1 MWHMGQCVLWVLV
14 TAHVE
19 CCVSA
24 WRGWKKLAWAVTVG
38 KKICVG
44 VVVVAVASVRVGAG
58 GIGHQVVEVG
68 GMYIQEERTLAGRA
82 RQRLTQCAIA
92 VAS

>member
-1 MWHMGQCVLWVLV
+1 
-14 TAHVE
+14 
-19 CCVSA
+19 
-24 WRGWKKLAWAVTVG
+24 VG